1 MNISY
6 IISTSK
12 ILTNLCAIKQKIR
25 IENTC
30 SSSVYNALV
39 VKKKHEKKKHKWTCF
54 KINGKETVIFK
65 RVSTKFK
72 NYMKQLSALLKIY
85 ADLESLL
92 KRVKGNDRKLI
103 KLHTLKNIKNTFLPL
118 FLTKFY
124 VLMKKLTSHFLFIEE
139 KCSLWIF

>member
-6 IISTSK
+6 FVSISK
-12 ILTNLCAIKQKIR
+12 ILTDLCPIKQKIR

-65 RVSTKFK
+65 RGSTKFK
-72 NYMKQLSALLKIY
+72 KYLKQLSAPLKIY
-85 ADLESLL
+85 ADVESLL
-92 KRVKGNDRKLI
+92 KRVKGNDR
-103 KLHTLKNIKNTFLPL
+103 NINK
-118 FLTKFY
+118 
-124 VLMKKLTSHFLFIEE
+124 TSYT
-139 KCSLWIF
+139 